1 MPDNKQSSE
10 QQPSK
15 FQQAITGEWHGLPS
29 VFDANGSHTG
39 FNKVNRASVFEGDKV
54 TYWME
59 TDFQNSG
66 PLRNRFDTAGARF
79 EFGVIDSDKDRIYC
93 GPDFV
98 GAGKPYGL
106 LVDSNYYS
114 PGWNTDLRTV
124 NLILP
129 EHGLQVYSSQLF
141 EADTLVAVF
150 NGLYV
155 VTQDHANNPAEQKKV
170 ADFLA
175 AERQAA
181 IKPFILPVKEAGQW
195 TGSFEVYDN
204 KQQRLGQTHI
214 VIDYQPLNLRSA
226 EVTVR
231 MTGAIERTFS
241 YKRSRVDAVH
251 TFEGPDVFGNGRA
264 YGRYLWS
271 TQHFYGEAFKLKSRD
286 TLINDK
292 FDLCGVWQFYQSND
306 EQYTCFGVLDWTPG
320 ANVLSAKYIK

>member
-1 MPDNKQSSE
+1 MSDNK
-10 QQPSK
+10 PSK

-29 VFDANGSHTG
+29 VFDVDGSHTG
-39 FNKVNRASVFEGDKV
+39 FNKVNRASVFEGDRT

-79 EFGVIDSDKDRIYC
+79 EFGVIDSDQDRVYC
-93 GPDFV
+93 GPDFM
-98 GAGKPYGL
+98 GSGKPYGL

-155 VTQDHANNPAEQKKV
+155 VTQDHETNSETQKFVDNFLEQEQKDAK
-170 ADFLA
+170 
-175 AERQAA
+175 
-181 IKPFILPVKEAGQW
+181 KPFILPVKNAGKW
-195 TGSFEVYDN
+195 TGTLEVYNENQEDI
-204 KQQRLGQTHI
+204 GTTD
-214 VIDYQPLNLRSA
+214 VSIDYTPTSLREA
-226 EVTVR
+226 YVTVT
-231 MTGAIERTFS
+231 MTGAIERKFS
-241 YKRSRVDAVH
+241 YKRSRTDAVH

-286 TLINDK
+286 TLIDDK
-292 FDLCGVWQFYQSND
+292 FSLCSVWQFYQSNK
-306 EQYTCFGVLDWTPG
+306 EIYTTFGVLDWTEG
-320 ANVLSAKYIK
+320 ENVLNAQYVKK

>member
-1 MPDNKQSSE
+1 MSK

-29 VFDANGSHTG
+29 VFDVDGGHTG

-59 TDFQNSG
+59 TNFQNSG

-79 EFGVIDSDKDRIYC
+79 EFGVIDSDQNRVYC
-93 GPDFV
+93 GPDFM
-98 GAGKPYGL
+98 GSGRPYGL

-124 NLILP
+124 NLIIP
-129 EHGLQVYSSQLF
+129 ERGIQVYSSQLF

-155 VTQDHANNPAEQKKV
+155 VTQDHENNKDEQKLV
-170 ADFLA
+170 ADFLEKEQEA
-175 AERQAA
+175 AK
-181 IKPFILPVKEAGQW
+181 KPFILPVKESGQW
-195 TGSFEVYDN
+195 RGTFEVHNGD
-204 KQQRLGQTHI
+204 QERLGTTDI
-214 VIDYQPLNLRSA
+214 VIDYRPLTLRSA
-226 EVTVR
+226 EITVA

-241 YKRSRVDAVH
+241 YQRSRVENVH
-251 TFEGPDVFGNGRA
+251 QYEGPDVFGNGRA

-286 TLINDK
+286 TIID
-292 FDLCGVWQFYQSND
+292 DQHSICSVWQFYLGNK
-306 EQYTCFGVLDWTPG
+306 EVYTTFGLLEWTPQETVLG
-320 ANVLSAKYIK
+320 AQYVK

>member
-1 MPDNKQSSE
+1 MSDKT
-10 QQPSK
+10 PSK

-29 VFDANGSHTG
+29 VFDAEGSHTG
-39 FNKVNRASVFEGDKV
+39 FNKVNRASVFEGDRT

-79 EFGVIDSDKDRIYC
+79 EFGVIDSDQDRVYC
-93 GPDFV
+93 GPDFM
-98 GAGKPYGL
+98 GSGRPYGL

-155 VTQDHANNPAEQKKV
+155 VTQDHETNPETQKFVENFLEQEQKDAK
-170 ADFLA
+170 
-175 AERQAA
+175 
-181 IKPFILPVKEAGQW
+181 KPFILPVKNQGQW
-195 TGSFEVYDN
+195 TGTLEVYNENQEAIGNTDV
-204 KQQRLGQTHI
+204 
-214 VIDYQPLNLRSA
+214 VIDYTPTSLREA
-226 EVTVR
+226 NVTVT

-241 YKRSRVDAVH
+241 YKRSRTDAVH

-286 TLINDK
+286 TLIDDK
-292 FDLCGVWQFYQSND
+292 FTLCSVWQFYQSNK
-306 EQYTCFGVLDWTPG
+306 EVYTTFGVLDWTEG
-320 ANVLSAKYIK
+320 ENVLNAQYVKK